1 MRQEAERR
9 TDRKKDFSH
18 LKESIYIYI
27 CVSVHYVLNISAAS
41 HCRFILLVRR
51 NTDIV
56 QLRECSA
63 KKIRCLTAKH
73 QKCSKRSVHL
83 KGNIF
88 FFKWDLFKVVKYV
101 FMSVQFSSI
110 SLFFLPALLAV
121 SPHRWR
127 ADGHL
132 LQVTH

>member
-27 CVSVHYVLNISAAS
+27 CVSVHYVLNIFAAS
-41 HCRFILLVRR
+41 HCRFILLVQR

-63 KKIRCLTAKH
+63 KK
-73 QKCSKRSVHL
+73 
-83 KGNIF
+83 KGLSDGKAPKT
-88 FFKWDLFKVVKYV
+88 FK
-101 FMSVQFSSI
+101 
-110 SLFFLPALLAV
+110 
-121 SPHRWR
+121 
-127 ADGHL
+127 
-132 LQVTH
+132 T